1 MKFMNIKYFYNE
13 TNLIIKLFHNEINEK
28 NYISKHLIQRKQ
40 FVQELNVV
48 TCYWKIVNIKS

>member
-13 TNLIIKLFHNEINEK
+13 TNEINKLFHNEINEK
-28 NYISKHLIQRKQ
+28 NYISKHLMQRKQ